1 MELWNMKI
9 DITEIEAED
18 EQKVVE
24 LVKSTV
30 EHFKLTRLTLGI
42 EEA

>member
-1 MELWNMKI
+1 MELRNMKI

-18 EQKVVE
+18 ERMVAE

-30 EHFKLTRLTLGI
+30 EHFTLRRLEMEI
-42 EEA
+42 DNE